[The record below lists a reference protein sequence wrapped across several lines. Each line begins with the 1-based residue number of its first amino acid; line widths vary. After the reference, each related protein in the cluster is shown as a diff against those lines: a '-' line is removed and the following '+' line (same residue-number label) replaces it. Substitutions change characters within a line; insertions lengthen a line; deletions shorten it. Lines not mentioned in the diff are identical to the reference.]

1 MRYARGAMAVWVRA
15 AGPGWVKTAIALMVV
30 LAGAMAAAQ
39 APERVAPTRSYL
51 TAFAPFY
58 DGEYKDALR
67 AFADEHRGAIKT
79 PQSRWIDSICY
90 ETMLGECHYEMGA
103 LGKALEHY
111 TNALKLYVAFYDW
124 MIRVQFPAGI
134 QPAVAAKPA
143 PWGVSTR
150 RTRLGRY
157 PETMLISQGRINNMP
172 QYQHGGVVQPAT
184 LYPIQVQEIVRA
196 TTLAIRRRAAL
207 LGPAAPHDP
216 LTAEVAAALAR
227 RPGPPNHWSEAWVN
241 VQLGLAMVAS
251 GRETQGIASLRQSL
265 VAAGEFD
272 HPLTSVALLELG
284 RIALSHGDF
293 AAAAKHFEEATYAA
307 YHYPDAGVLEEAFRY
322 GAITHMISNAK
333 GIYPPLAAAAQW
345 AKVKGLRQLQVSLLL
360 SAAENHAM
368 LGQTREAAALLEEA
382 RVAIGRRAM
391 GAGRIGARL
400 NMLTALVLFQ
410 QKRIPEGEA
419 ALASAMTYMQSG
431 SHWLFHI
438 QYCDNLLV
446 SGALNT
452 RGPRLAMELYRE
464 VLRDPQPA
472 DWAADPMEA
481 LAVLVTPHPLA
492 YEHWF
497 EVAIMRKEPELALE
511 IADRARRHQF
521 LATTALG
528 GRLLALRW
536 VLEAPPELLSQQAQ
550 LQRLDLLGRYPA
562 YAQLSEQARAIRTA
576 LYSKPLVPAE
586 VDASKEQAQALAQ
599 LATLSLQQEMILR
612 EMAVRREPAALVFPP
627 LRTTQEVQKSLPDGT
642 AVLAFFATSRHLY
655 GFLMNNEKY
664 AYWQIGQAA
673 AVQKQLLALLAD
685 LGQYGPNYELSVK
698 DLSDNKWR
706 TTAAQL
712 LELLLRGSKADFTQK
727 FDELVIVPDGLLWY
741 VPFEALTVNVD
752 DQLRPMISRVR
763 IRYAPTVSLVTS
775 PGRPRATVG
784 RTAVVLGKLHPREE
798 PAVPQ
803 AAFEKLAKSMPGVE
817 AVKTAPP
824 APSAVFSATLKRLI
838 VFDEVNA
845 ALGGP
850 YEWMPIG
857 LDRTRPG
864 NTLGDWLAL
873 PWHGPEEIIL
883 PGFHT
888 HVESGLKTLPRQ
900 APGSELF
907 LSACALMA
915 SGARTILMSRWR
927 TGGQS
932 SYELVHEFVQ
942 ELPHTSAS
950 DAWQRAVMLTAG
962 SRLDIDAEPRI
973 RKSAVDEWPRAN
985 HPFFW
990 AGYMLID
997 CGAPLPQADK
1007 PAEPPVVKVKPEA
1020 QAINP
1025 AGPRPEQPQPDQLK
1039 PEQSKPDQAEPLQS
1053 TPEQAKPDQ
1062 PEVDP
1067 QTPKQPEAPPG
1078 PSP

>member
-1 MRYARGAMAVWVRA
+1 MQYTRSANRLCGRTACPVCVRIR
-15 AGPGWVKTAIALMVV
+15 IALASIVV
-30 LAGAMAAAQ
+30 LAAGVAVGQAQ
-39 APERVAPTRSYL
+39 ERVAPTRSYL

-67 AFADEHRGAIKT
+67 AFAEEHRGAIKT

-124 MIRVQFPAGI
+124 MIRVQFPATI
-134 QPAVAAKPA
+134 QPAITAKPP
-143 PWGVSTR
+143 PWGVSSR

-157 PETMLISQGRINNMP
+157 PETMLIGQGRINNMP

-184 LYPIQVQEIVRA
+184 LYPVQVQEIVRA

-207 LGPAAPHDP
+207 LGPAGPHDP

-284 RIALSHGDF
+284 RIALVHGDF
-293 AAAAKHFEEATYAA
+293 ATAAKHFEEATYAA

-333 GIYPPLAAAAQW
+333 GVYPPLAAAAQW

-382 RVAIGRRAM
+382 RAAIGRRAM

-400 NMLTALVLFQ
+400 NLLSAMVLFQ
-410 QKRIPEGEA
+410 QKRVAEGEA
-419 ALASAMTYMQSG
+419 ALASAMSYMQSG

-438 QYCDNLLV
+438 QFCDNLLV

-464 VLRDPQPA
+464 VLRDPQPT
-472 DWAADPMEA
+472 DWALDPMEA
-481 LAVLVTPHPLA
+481 LAVLVTPHPLP

-497 EVAIMRKEPELALE
+497 EVALLRKEPELALE

-521 LATTALG
+521 LTTTAFG

-536 VLEAPPELLSQQAQ
+536 VLEAPSELLPQPAQ

-576 LYSKPLVPAE
+576 LYSKPLVAADVE
-586 VDASKEQAQALAQ
+586 AAKEQAQALNQ
-599 LATLSLQQEMILR
+599 LTAISLQQEMLLR

-627 LRTTQEVQKSLPDGT
+627 LRTTQEIQKSLPEGT

-664 AYWQIGQAA
+664 SYWQIGPAA
-673 AVQKQLLALLAD
+673 TVHKHLLALLAE
-685 LGQYGPNYELSVK
+685 LGQYGPNYELAVK
-698 DLSDNKWR
+698 DLGDNKWR

-712 LELLLRGSKADFTQK
+712 LDALLRGSKADFTQK
-727 FDELVIVPDGLLWY
+727 FDELVVVPDGLLWY
-741 VPFEALTVNVD
+741 VPFEALTVNID
-752 DQLRPMISRVR
+752 GELRPLISRVR
-763 IRYAPTVSLVTS
+763 IRYAPTVSLVTW
-775 PGRPRATVG
+775 PTRARAAVG

-803 AAFEKLAKSMPGVE
+803 AAFDRLAKSLPGVE
-817 AVKTAPP
+817 AIKAPPP
-824 APSAVFSATLKRLI
+824 APSGIFGALLKRLI
-838 VFDEVNA
+838 VFDELNA
-845 ALGGP
+845 TLGGP
-850 YEWMPIG
+850 YEWMPIA
-857 LDRTRPG
+857 LDRNRLGGTV
-864 NTLGDWLAL
+864 GDWLAL
-873 PWHGPEEIIL
+873 PWHGPEEIVL

-900 APGSELF
+900 PPGSELF

-915 SGARTILMSRWR
+915 SGARTILLSRWR

-932 SYELVHEFVQ
+932 SYELVQEFVQ
-942 ELPHTSAS
+942 ELPHTSAA
-950 DAWQRAVMLTAG
+950 DAWQRAVMLTAS

-973 RKSAVDEWPRAN
+973 RKSPVDELPRAS

-997 CGAPLPQADK
+997 CGAPLPKADQ
-1007 PAEPPVVKVKPEA
+1007 PAEPPVVKLKPDKPDGKPDAKPEEA
-1020 QAINP
+1020 
-1025 AGPRPEQPQPDQLK
+1025 QPQQPK
-1039 PEQSKPDQAEPLQS
+1039 PQEPKPPAATIEAQQ
-1053 TPEQAKPDQ
+1053 
-1062 PEVDP
+1062 
-1067 QTPKQPEAPPG
+1067 PKQP
-1078 PSP
+1078 